1 MTVEMKSEDKGGR
14 VWVRSSVLLPIIL
27 PSSPPSTITMDSLAR
42 LRAQIQTPDEEWGMD
57 KTRFFMSNQQ
67 LKRYNLQL
75 EGGQR

>member
-1 MTVEMKSEDKGGR
+1 MTVEMMSEDKGGR

-57 KTRFFMSNQQ
+57 KTRFFMGNQQ